1 MTNKQL
7 ETRLKVFAY
16 VLVGIFFIILARLWY
31 MQIIR
36 GEHYSTLAEGNRI
49 RRIPVTAPRG
59 IFYDRN
65 GEPLVSSRLSFTV
78 SILPTALTENREEV
92 YEELAEIIGI
102 SSSEIKQ
109 EVEKS
114 ANRPFEPVRLL
125 RDASPEIVTKIEE
138 RRLDLP
144 GVIVEEMP
152 VRNYIYGEFAS
163 HLFGYLGKI
172 SEEELVQWR
181 DEGYRMTDVVGKT
194 GLERV
199 YEKYLKG
206 QDGGEQVEVDAAGRP
221 ISLLGFVNPVP
232 GNDLLLT
239 IDHKVQL
246 AAEEALDQQLEAMA
260 KSKYPNAKAGSVVVL
275 DVETGQV
282 LAMASKPGYDPNS
295 FVGGISSKELEEMLK
310 NPYHPFTSRVL
321 RVAEPPGSIFK
332 LITATAALETGKVTL
347 HDRFYCTGKDRYG
360 KRCWRHSGHGQQ
372 TLLEGIKNSCNIVF
386 YELGRRVGIDELA
399 RYARMYGLGK
409 PTGFELPG
417 ERAGLVPDR
426 QWKRENFKRA
436 DNQIWY
442 EAETMDVAIGQ
453 GALQTTPLQMASAI
467 AAIGN
472 GGTIYRP
479 YVVQKVLSPEGEEL
493 KSFQPV
499 ATGQLQVSPDTLA
512 VLRQGMQDVTDPG
525 GTAYGAFAGFPVAV
539 GGKTGTAQNSQGD
552 DHAWF
557 VALAPIEDP
566 EVAIVVFIE
575 QGGSGGGFAAPVAR
589 KVLASYFNVEQ
600 KEEQAAQKASSQG
613 AENESDGGQTPSQEQ
628 SAPEEEPQAQELP
641 SDVPAL
647 PPSNNTSPEEQEEA
661 EQLDEG

>member
-239 IDHKVQL
+239 IDHKIQL

>member
-1 MTNKQL
+1 M
-7 ETRLKVFAY
+7 
-16 VLVGIFFIILARLWY
+16 
-31 MQIIR
+31 
-36 GEHYSTLAEGNRI
+36 
-49 RRIPVTAPRG
+49 
-59 IFYDRN
+59 
-65 GEPLVSSRLSFTV
+65 VSSRLSFTV
-78 SILPTALTENREEV
+78 SILPPALTENREEV

-138 RRLDLP
+138 RRLEP
-144 GVIVEEMP
+144 SGVIVEEMP

-321 RVAEPPGSIFK
+321 RVAEPLDPFSNSS
-332 LITATAALETGKVTL
+332 LPLLLWRQAKVTL

-426 QWKRENFKRA
+426 QWK
-436 DNQIWY
+436 
-442 EAETMDVAIGQ
+442 
-453 GALQTTPLQMASAI
+453 
-467 AAIGN
+467 
-472 GGTIYRP
+472 
-479 YVVQKVLSPEGEEL
+479 QK
-493 KSFQPV
+493 KFQ
-499 ATGQLQVSPDTLA
+499 AG
-512 VLRQGMQDVTDPG
+512 RQ
-525 GTAYGAFAGFPVAV
+525 
-539 GGKTGTAQNSQGD
+539 
-552 DHAWF
+552 
-557 VALAPIEDP
+557 
-566 EVAIVVFIE
+566 
-575 QGGSGGGFAAPVAR
+575 
-589 KVLASYFNVEQ
+589 
-600 KEEQAAQKASSQG
+600 
-613 AENESDGGQTPSQEQ
+613 SDLE
-628 SAPEEEPQAQELP
+628 
-641 SDVPAL
+641 
-647 PPSNNTSPEEQEEA
+647 
-661 EQLDEG
+661 

>member
-310 NPYHPFTSRVL
+310 NPYHPFTSRIL

-479 YVVQKVLSPEGEEL
+479 YVVQKILSPEGEEL